1 MRATPRCLEA
11 VQLVLRALA
20 GGEAAGP
27 GEGVRAAQL
36 VGEPE
41 VEARG
46 GEAGAADDV
55 DEVVV
60 REVHR
65 RPVEHGGVRP
75 RVRAQPGEEV
85 RPREGLDGRHARVQ
99 RGEGAEDDGRAG
111 EGGLVAAAAEEVVD
125 AHEPAGGAAH
135 GVRRG
140 GEAVDELVPR
150 RRAGERDLD
159 EDADEVHV
167 PEGGRPEVK
176 RLLGAEEPDEGG
188 DDEGEGEVQDA
199 VRQPGDDVED
209 GVCVAGEDV
218 GDVGAVEHGLE
229 RREEGDRD
237 GRAVGDGDEAR
248 AEEGHHPRQDGDGGE
263 EELGG
268 ERDEEDGCAEEGE
281 DKLQRPCNRPEVDP
295 DGGEGGVEDIDGV
308 AEGELVPLQPVEC
321 ISRVERLVCA
331 LEARDERIEH
341 FLERSTW
348 RGAG

>member
-1 MRATPRCLEA
+1 MRAAPRGLQA

-27 GEGVRAAQL
+27 GEGVRTAQL

-46 GEAGAADDV
+46 GEAGATDDV

-99 RGEGAEDDGRAG
+99 RGEGAEDDWRAG
-111 EGGLVAAAAEEVVD
+111 EGGLVAAPAEEVVD

-135 GVRRG
+135 GVRRR

-150 RRAGERDLD
+150 RRTGERDLD
-159 EDADEVHV
+159 EDADEIHV
-167 PEGGRPEVK
+167 PEGGRPEVE

-229 RREEGDRD
+229 RREERD
-237 GRAVGDGDEAR
+237 
-248 AEEGHHPRQDGDGGE
+248 
-263 EELGG
+263 
-268 ERDEEDGCAEEGE
+268 
-281 DKLQRPCNRPEVDP
+281 
-295 DGGEGGVEDIDGV
+295 
-308 AEGELVPLQPVEC
+308 
-321 ISRVERLVCA
+321 
-331 LEARDERIEH
+331 
-341 FLERSTW
+341 
-348 RGAG
+348 